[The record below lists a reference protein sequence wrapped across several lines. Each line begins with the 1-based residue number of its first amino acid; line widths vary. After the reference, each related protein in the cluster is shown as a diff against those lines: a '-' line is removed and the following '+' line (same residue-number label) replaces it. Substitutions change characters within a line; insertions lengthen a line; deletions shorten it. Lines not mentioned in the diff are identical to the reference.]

1 MKFFSLT
8 SNPFKNAKVHKSCL
22 YAVFDKDFEPIS
34 LQNHDTCET
43 DEKCFALFIQIWQHC
58 DCVNVKASDA
68 EREDLRY
75 HCEICE
81 PRPVEKVR
89 VWSLGGFTE
98 YSNRQRTTPTSAW
111 SLGGFTEYSNRQRTT
126 PTAAWS
132 LGGFTE
138 YSNRQRT
145 TPTSAWSLGGFTEY
159 SNRQRTTPTAAWSL
173 GSFTEY
179 SNRQR
184 TTPTSA
190 WSLGGFTE
198 YSNRQR
204 TTPTAA
210 WSLGGFTEYSNRQR
224 TTPTSAW
231 SLGGW
236 ACPNAQAKYRP
247 CFCLVPQKDRRHGH
261 CTRLDLVTVH

>member
-1 MKFFSLT
+1 MSETVAIVFVCRWTPDHDGPIFVVVLPEHFHCCCLHCESAIFRVGVDCYLQGQVDCISYSIQVICVNPCLCLNVMTCCTELIAIFGNLTSGVKFFSLT
-8 SNPFKNAKVHKSCL
+8 SNPFKNAKVHKSYL
-22 YAVFDKDFEPIS
+22 YAVFDKDFEPVS

-89 VWSLGGFTE
+89 VWSLG
-98 YSNRQRTTPTSAW
+98 S
-111 SLGGFTEYSNRQRTT
+111 
-126 PTAAWS
+126 
-132 LGGFTE
+132 
-138 YSNRQRT
+138 
-145 TPTSAWSLGGFTEY
+145 
-159 SNRQRTTPTAAWSL
+159 
-173 GSFTEY
+173 
-179 SNRQR
+179 
-184 TTPTSA
+184 
-190 WSLGGFTE
+190 
-198 YSNRQR
+198 
-204 TTPTAA
+204 
-210 WSLGGFTEYSNRQR
+210 FTEYSNRQR

-247 CFCLVPQKDRRHGH
+247 CFCLVPEKDHRHGH

>member
-1 MKFFSLT
+1 MLWHVAQNWLLFLENLTSGVKFFSLI

-89 VWSLGGFTE
+89 VWSLG
-98 YSNRQRTTPTSAW
+98 
-111 SLGGFTEYSNRQRTT
+111 
-126 PTAAWS
+126 
-132 LGGFTE
+132 
-138 YSNRQRT
+138 
-145 TPTSAWSLGGFTEY
+145 
-159 SNRQRTTPTAAWSL
+159 
-173 GSFTEY
+173 SFTEY

-184 TTPTSA
+184 TTH
-190 WSLGGFTE
+190 
-198 YSNRQR
+198 
-204 TTPTAA
+204 
-210 WSLGGFTEYSNRQR
+210 
-224 TTPTSAW
+224 
-231 SLGGW
+231 
-236 ACPNAQAKYRP
+236 C
-247 CFCLVPQKDRRHGH
+247 CLVAGWFHTVFKQAAYHPH
-261 CTRLDLVTVH
+261 CCLVAGWVGLSKCSGKVPSLFLLSSRERP

>member
-1 MKFFSLT
+1 MKWCET
-8 SNPFKNAKVHKSCL
+8 RQSNPFKNTKVHKSCL
-22 YAVFDKDFEPIS
+22 YAVLDRDFEPIS
-34 LQNHDTCET
+34 LQYHDTCET

-98 YSNRQRTTPTSAW
+98 YSNRQRTTPT
-111 SLGGFTEYSNRQRTT
+111 
-126 PTAAWS
+126 AAWS

-138 YSNRQRT
+138 YSNRQC
-145 TPTSAWSLGGFTEY
+145 
-159 SNRQRTTPTAAWSL
+159 TTPTA
-173 GSFTEY
+173 
-179 SNRQR
+179 
-184 TTPTSA
+184 
-190 WSLGGFTE
+190 
-198 YSNRQR
+198 
-204 TTPTAA
+204 
-210 WSLGGFTEYSNRQR
+210 
-224 TTPTSAW
+224 AW

-236 ACPNAQAKYRP
+236 ACPNAQAKYHP

-261 CTRLDLVTVH
+261 CTTLDLVTVH